1 VVDYLTRFSG
11 LTAEDLDP
19 TRSRHAVVSLKTA
32 YMKLRYLIIDTVE
45 LYQQPNM
52 RKIAL
57 RFLCAYL
64 LKTEIQLDTHDS
76 IEDARAALRL
86 HNKYI
91 ELVAAN
97 DFDKTLVEIYSAGRH
112 CRWKIADLE

>member
-1 VVDYLTRFSG
+1 
-11 LTAEDLDP
+11 
-19 TRSRHAVVSLKTA
+19 
-32 YMKLRYLIIDTVE
+32 
-45 LYQQPNM
+45 NM